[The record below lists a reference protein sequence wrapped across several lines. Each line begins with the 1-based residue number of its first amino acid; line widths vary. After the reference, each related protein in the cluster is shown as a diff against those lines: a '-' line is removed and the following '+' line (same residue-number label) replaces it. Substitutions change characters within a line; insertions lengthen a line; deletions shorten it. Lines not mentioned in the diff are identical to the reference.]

1 MKFYTNKDLKGTTN
15 LKGTTTIVV
24 NQDIQGKFS
33 GEILK
38 KGSKIVVSGVQ
49 REVLSSVIDDG
60 NCEWDLIVDTTTK
73 DSFLKNDQFKLSY
86 VLGET
91 NFTLQSINC

>member
-15 LKGTTTIVV
+15 LQGTATISLKE
-24 NQDIQGKFS
+24 DIEGKFS
-33 GEILK
+33 GKVLK
-38 KGSKIVVSGVQ
+38 KGSEIVVSGLQ
-49 REVLSSVIDDG
+49 YDTLMDVIDDG

>member
-1 MKFYTNKDLKGTTN
+1 MKYYTNKDLKGATSLQGTATIS
-15 LKGTTTIVV
+15 LKE
-24 NQDIQGKFS
+24 DIEGKFS
-33 GEILK
+33 GKVLK
-38 KGSKIVVSGVQ
+38 KGSEIVVSGLQ
-49 REVLSSVIDDG
+49 YDMLMDVIDDG